1 MRFNALLVVAGVVP
15 KCFQVATEE
24 GQARSLLRCPAR
36 PSADGA
42 ASPLSTAAPKNPPCT
57 RLWRRSDFL
66 PHELRSPVSHSK
78 AVVQTLPQAI
88 KNSRPKWTAVFH
100 WLRGQD
106 LNLRP
111 PGYEPDELPSA
122 LPRDIQASRVGVLDY
137 NSTRRD
143 ACQEVCTKNFLYF
156 TGPARPQPAVRTV
169 QTYRC
174 TAGSTRPCGPAVPR
188 GCRAPQCAHAPIR

>member
-57 RLWRRSDFL
+57 RRWRRSDFL

-122 LPRDIQASRVGVLDY
+122 LPRDILAPAFG
-137 NSTRRD
+137 
-143 ACQEVCTKNFLYF
+143 CQIII
-156 TGPARPQPAVRTV
+156 PQ
-169 QTYRC
+169 
-174 TAGSTRPCGPAVPR
+174 
-188 GCRAPQCAHAPIR
+188 CRALVKQFCEKNRVRAGLPAQESSNMPLYSW